1 MDIKAVLG
9 LKKDDAITGLVARI
23 TSIYEPKAVGKFKNQ
38 SIKITDASGDIFVS
52 LFNFQIPE
60 TAKEQEIHIL
70 KGKCNVY
77 YSAKNKVNVWGINVA
92 KLEDIVIGQIQREET
107 PPEGIQASEI
117 KSRSMSLAYA
127 KDLCIGGK
135 IAFSEVLQTAQ
146 TFDNYLNTG
155 VVPEPTIE
163 FGCGE

>member
-107 PPEGIQASEI
+107 PPEGIQAIEV
-117 KSRSMSLAYA
+117 KSRGIALRYA
-127 KDLCIGGK
+127 TDLCIAGK
-135 IAFSEVLQTAQ
+135 IAEGEILSHAEGYARWM
-146 TFDNYLNTG
+146 DTG
-155 VVPEPTIE
+155 EMPPIE